1 MDIGGRIRAAR
12 EELGITQATLADAV
26 GVPREAISR
35 MESGERAV
43 KVGELAS
50 LARELVRPVSYF
62 LTDAAPARLAVGAY
76 RATKADYGSKRAE
89 LWLRLRLG
97 DFVHLCREMG
107 LQQDLPSIAVTGGS
121 IAAAQSAARVVRELA
136 RIGSAPVL
144 DLRGLVESVFNVPVF
159 GRQIEA
165 SSGLSGMI
173 LFDGE
178 TGLAVMLI
186 RADEYDARRRFTLG
200 HELGHYLW
208 RRARGELS
216 PSVLVSSGDCLAGS
230 EEEERFA
237 NAFAAELIA
246 PEEGVCA
253 YMAEAALDVADPE
266 HLMRIA
272 THFGVSFQATTYRLQ
287 SIGLLDGTVAERL
300 RAETRPT
307 QLSGFRDAPGLFAPQ
322 SGLFHSLVVR
332 AYAADSLDAGRCAE
346 MLELT
351 TAEFVDMVDD
361 TNHDSLS
368 STWLTS
374 AS

>member
-12 EELGITQATLADAV
+12 EELGITQAALADAV
-26 GVPREAISR
+26 GVPREAVSR

-50 LARELVRPVSYF
+50 LARELVRPVAYF
-62 LTDAAPARLAVGAY
+62 LTDEAPARLAVGAY
-76 RATKADYGSKRAE
+76 RATKADHGSKRAE

-97 DFVHLCREMG
+97 DFVHLCREIG
-107 LQQDLPSIAVTGGS
+107 LKQDLPSIMVTGGG
-121 IAAAQSAARVVRELA
+121 IAAAQAAARVVRDLA
-136 RIGSAPVL
+136 RIGSAPVA

-216 PSVLVSSGDCLAGS
+216 PSVLVSSGYCLAGS

-246 PEEGVCA
+246 PEEGICA
-253 YMAEAALDVADPE
+253 YMAETALDVADAE
-266 HLMRIA
+266 HLMRLA
-272 THFGVSFQATTYRLQ
+272 THVGISFQATTYRLQ
-287 SIGLLDGTVAERL
+287 SIGLLDAAVAERL

-307 QLSGFRDAPGLFAPQ
+307 QLNGFRDAPGLFALQ
-322 SGLFHSLVVR
+322 SALFHSLVVR
-332 AYAADSLDAGRCAE
+332 AYAVDSLDAGRCAE

-368 STWLTS
+368 ATWLTS
-374 AS
+374 VS